1 MQIFTSSVDGLTK
14 RYRKEKDE
22 LDQRY
27 VKELGARLK
36 VNHDVISG
44 IKKVEASC
52 TKEKLERTEENL
64 KAEQILESI
73 ANG

>member
-1 MQIFTSSVDGLTK
+1 MQIFTSNVDGLTK
-14 RYRKEKDE
+14 KYRKERDE
-22 LDQRY
+22 LDQSY
-27 VKELGARLK
+27 VKALGARLK

-52 TKEKLERTEENL
+52 AKEKLERIEENL
-64 KAEQILESI
+64 KAEQILDSI

>member
-14 RYRKEKDE
+14 RYRKERDE
-22 LDQRY
+22 LDQSY
-27 VKELGARLK
+27 VKALGARLK

-52 TKEKLERTEENL
+52 AKEKRERIEENR
-64 KAEQILESI
+64 KAEQVLESI